1 MACST
6 CMGDVSGDSS
16 GGEWVGATHGGGGT
30 TSGSPGVGRRG
41 CNAIL
46 MGNRGEGSGKGD
58 ESRGDDRRVG
68 STWDGEGIGMGGDWL
83 SGGENRGDDV
93 TGTNDGG
100 EGDGESEKSRDCD
113 NGQTGDT
120 GERESIGRG
129 MASDCERGC
138 NVAWTVDG
146 GDCDGIG
153 CKSHGSD
160 DRRTGDTGNGE
171 GEGEGERDLS
181 DSSDDGDNVSQAWEP
196 SNRGLGTSSPGSLKH

>member
-6 CMGDVSGDSS
+6 CMGDASGDSS

-58 ESRGDDRRVG
+58 ESRGHDGRVG
-68 STWDGEGIGMGGDWL
+68 SAWDGEGIGMGGDWL

-100 EGDGESEKSRDCD
+100 EGDGESEKSRGCD

-146 GDCDGIG
+146 GE
-153 CKSHGSD
+153 
-160 DRRTGDTGNGE
+160 GNGK
-171 GEGEGERDLS
+171 GKGKGERDLS
-181 DSSDDGDNVSQAWEP
+181 DGSDDGDNVSQAWEP